1 MDCCSWEHPEVRQ
14 PESIYLSILEVNHLD
29 FRPGCLESFSPDGL
43 VCEVEGELEDVCLG
57 EDLFVGVQSV
67 TAQLDG
73 SLCRGPPWP
82 NPQGS
87 SRAAALCKSRGSFLS
102 KSMSHHT
109 CWVSL
114 HLEHVE
120 VEEDLVARSGVD
132 EPMTLEGPVTLK
144 KLTGQKSSELR

>member
-1 MDCCSWEHPEVRQ
+1 MSRRGSVCRSPECHRTARWESLLLSAMAKPSEQQ
-14 PESIYLSILEVNHLD
+14 P
-29 FRPGCLESFSPDGL
+29 G
-43 VCEVEGELEDVCLG
+43 
-57 EDLFVGVQSV
+57 
-67 TAQLDG
+67 
-73 SLCRGPPWP
+73 
-82 NPQGS
+82 
-87 SRAAALCKSRGSFLS
+87 SRALQTLRPSGQSLVVSHRSICPRKIRGSFPS
-102 KSMSHHT
+102 KWMSHHT

>member
-73 SLCRGPPWP
+73 SLCCGPPWP

-87 SRAAALCKSRGSFLS
+87 SRAASLCKQSGHEDSPWLLVIGPYVLA
-102 KSMSHHT
+102 K
-109 CWVSL
+109 
-114 HLEHVE
+114 VE
-120 VEEDLVARSGVD
+120 VHFCLSRCHIIPAGFPS
-132 EPMTLEGPVTLK
+132 TSNTSK
-144 KLTGQKSSELR
+144 